1 VSAAPASRIGAQLY
15 QLLPEVYRSRDKSGD
30 LARYLDG
37 AGELLDA
44 VHATL
49 AQRLDD
55 HFPDTCQDWLL
66 PYFAELL
73 DVAMRSPEPAGQRAE
88 VSNAIAWRQR
98 KGTAACT
105 EEIAEAVGL
114 MEAELQEAW
123 RRVARTPRVG
133 ETREAAAL
141 DLRAVTLDLRR
152 HSRAQRVAARG
163 LATRATR
170 YPGVAGKVLWE
181 QANPQGVPCFPGSYE
196 DCSMRTPDLRTPD
209 WRRGHFHPKRLLA
222 FVPVPEGFF
231 PHGAPSFAWDELAQA
246 KADGLIEEIETAGRT
261 LYRRPASQPK
271 TVRIRGAIRLGDA
284 GPPEHVYRFE
294 GFHLRNTLTVA
305 QGRLEIARC
314 AAFKLKVH
322 KADVD
327 APVLTATD
335 CLLRHVQAARGL
347 AQLECCTV
355 LGKTICEAIQ
365 AIDSL
370 FLGNLQ
376 RDLHQPEEAPHIE
389 CLSHVRV
396 PRELLAAVLEGER
409 ARIQRAT
416 TDIPVFFRLGFGEPG
431 AGVLHPATPRSIRAG
446 AEEGGEL
453 GAYHHLH
460 LELRWQ
466 AVRDKLAEFLPFG
479 LEAVLIPDARLG
491 CVPPR

>member
-1 VSAAPASRIGAQLY
+1 VSAVPASPIGGQLY
-15 QLLPEVYRSRDKSGD
+15 QLLPEVYRERDKSGD
-30 LARYLDG
+30 LARYLQG

-44 VHATL
+44 LHATL

-55 HFPDTCQDWLL
+55 HFPETCQDWLI

-88 VSNAIAWRQR
+88 VANAIAWRQR
-98 KGTAACT
+98 KGTASVT
-105 EEIAEAVGL
+105 EAIAEAVGL
-114 MEAELQEAW
+114 MEAELQEGW
-123 RRVARTPRVG
+123 RRVARTPRPG
-133 ETREAAAL
+133 EALEHAAL
-141 DLRAVTLDLRR
+141 DLSVVSVDLRR
-152 HSRAQRVAARG
+152 HSRAQRVTARG

-181 QANPQGVPCFPGSYE
+181 QSNPRGVPCFPGSYE
-196 DCSMRTPDLRTPD
+196 DRSMRTPDLRTPD

-231 PHGAPSFAWDELAQA
+231 PEGAPSFDWDEREQA
-246 KADGLIEEIETAGRT
+246 EADGLLEVVPADGGTI
-261 LYRRPASQPK
+261 YRRPDSQPK
-271 TVRIRGAIRLGDA
+271 TIRIRGAIELGAADA
-284 GPPEHVYRFE
+284 PEHVHRFE
-294 GFHLRNTLTVA
+294 GFHLAHTLTVA
-305 QGRLEIARC
+305 HGRLEIVRC
-314 AAFKLKVH
+314 AAFKLKVN
-322 KADVD
+322 KADRD

-355 LGKTICEAIQ
+355 LGKTVCEALQ

-376 RDLHQPEEAPHIE
+376 RDLHQPDEAPQIE

-396 PRELLAAVLEGER
+396 PRELLAAVTGSER

-416 TDIPVFFRLGFGEPG
+416 TDVPVFFRLGFGEPG

-446 AEEGGEL
+446 AEDGGEL
-453 GAYHHLH
+453 GAHHHLH